1 MAQPSETST
10 LSLLSEYGTAAWE
23 EDIEAATA
31 NLTVL
36 QEELAEEKQALE
48 QLVMARE
55 AKRAKHEKDLGIA
68 TTDLFNYLRNN
79 EKTLIQG
86 KLLERRA
93 KDMYMQLKAEGRTNP
108 EIDRVA
114 DSLLT

>member
-1 MAQPSETST
+1 
-10 LSLLSEYGTAAWE
+10 LLSEYGAAAWE

-31 NLTVL
+31 NLVVL
-36 QEELAEEKQALE
+36 QEELAKEKQALE

-79 EKTLIQG
+79 EKTLIQV

-93 KDMYMQLKAEGRTNP
+93 KDMYMQLKAEGRTNA
-108 EIDRVA
+108 EIDRLA